1 MKKSIKI
8 KEHLTNTDIYVC
20 YGNDEYQKVAKA
32 LKLEVEPLDSNGMAH
47 EFLFVEG
54 GGLCCY
60 FVGINDNRTKVETQ
74 TTLVHELSHI
84 ISYLMK
90 YFGFIDDEFR
100 SYLLAYLYEKC
111 IIWLDKI
118 PENKQALI

>member
-20 YGNDEYQKVAKA
+20 YGNEEYKRLSTK
-32 LKLEVEPLDSNGMAH
+32 LKLSVEPLDTNGIAH
-47 EFLFVEG
+47 EFLYVS

-60 FVGINDNRTKVETQ
+60 FIGLNDAENKIQLQ

-84 ISYLMK
+84 VTYFMK
-90 YFGFIDDEFR
+90 YYQLTDDEFR
-100 SYLLAYLYEKC
+100 SYLLGYLYEKS
-111 IIWLDKI
+111 IVWLDEVLRLDDI
-118 PENKQALI
+118 